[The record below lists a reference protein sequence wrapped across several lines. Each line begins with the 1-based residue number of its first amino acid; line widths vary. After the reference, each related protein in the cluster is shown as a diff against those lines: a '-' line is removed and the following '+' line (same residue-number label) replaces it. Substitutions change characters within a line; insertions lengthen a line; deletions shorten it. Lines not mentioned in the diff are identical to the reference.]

1 MLPNIAWFELR
12 YQLRRPI
19 ALIAFLVFAL
29 LGFALASSIA
39 MNSTFPN
46 NAPLIVAGSL
56 SNLSIVAMFLSITTL
71 GDIALRDVETRMD
84 AITRTVPIPTAAY
97 LGARLVG
104 AFAVVCMTFVGA
116 VIGFALAAYM
126 PWAPENAAGPFR
138 LSAYLIAYLVI
149 AVPNLFVTGS
159 IFFAIAT
166 ATRSLLATYL
176 SAAVLFVLYVV
187 LRELMQSGSS
197 RSLGAMLETFGVMA
211 LLTDVAYWSYADV
224 KSLLIP
230 LDGLLMWNRLLWIG
244 ISVVLLA
251 AL

>member
-126 PWAPENAAGPFR
+126 PWAPEN
-138 LSAYLIAYLVI
+138 
-149 AVPNLFVTGS
+149 
-159 IFFAIAT
+159 
-166 ATRSLLATYL
+166 
-176 SAAVLFVLYVV
+176 
-187 LRELMQSGSS
+187 
-197 RSLGAMLETFGVMA
+197 
-211 LLTDVAYWSYADV
+211 
-224 KSLLIP
+224 
-230 LDGLLMWNRLLWIG
+230 
-244 ISVVLLA
+244 
-251 AL
+251 